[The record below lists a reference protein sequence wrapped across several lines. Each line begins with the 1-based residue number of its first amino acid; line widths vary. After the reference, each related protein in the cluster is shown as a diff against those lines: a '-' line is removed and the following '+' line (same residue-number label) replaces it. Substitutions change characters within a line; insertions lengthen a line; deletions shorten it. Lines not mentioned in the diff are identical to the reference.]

1 MKQIN
6 ENILNH
12 FGNKQV
18 LLAYKPIVVTK
29 KEKQQ
34 MQDYKSQV
42 LNAIQNDNIVCNN
55 IQIKKLVEETLKFHS
70 DKMLLSKYYD
80 LFEKQYRLK
89 VYSVTGKI
97 DAIYNKLGIKAVKKN
112 ANNALG
118 FKIVFKKI

>member
-6 ENILNH
+6 ESILNH

-18 LLAYKPIVVTK
+18 LLPYKPIVVTK

-34 MQDYKSQV
+34 MQDYKNQV

-55 IQIKKLVEETLKFHS
+55 IQIKKLVEETLKYHS
-70 DKMLLSKYYD
+70 DKMLLSEYYD
-80 LFEKQYRLK
+80 LFEQQYGLK